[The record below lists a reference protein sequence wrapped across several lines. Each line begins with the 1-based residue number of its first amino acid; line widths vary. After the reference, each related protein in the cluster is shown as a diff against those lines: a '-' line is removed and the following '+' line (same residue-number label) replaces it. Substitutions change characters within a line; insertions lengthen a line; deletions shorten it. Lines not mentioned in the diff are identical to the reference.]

1 MLYSK
6 KRAFFIIWNGPEY
19 SIAVTAKSSD
29 YHCQL
34 NIMIPMLIYT
44 PHNWIQLFLK
54 LPIITLRP
62 PLIASERQKMYL
74 FANNIPTCISITL
87 TIVIRHHVCKTV
99 ICCNLLSGSGWE
111 STLFVGNQ
119 MIVVRTVLLSSLK
132 INPYKTINNHR
143 QWNPRNLSFIDC
155 CF

>member
-1 MLYSK
+1 MPYSK
-6 KRAFFIIWNGPEY
+6 TRALYIIWNGPD
-19 SIAVTAKSSD
+19 SIAVTAKNGD

-34 NIMIPMLIYT
+34 NIIIPMIINT

-54 LPIITLRP
+54 LPIITLRS
-62 PLIASERQKMYL
+62 PLIASERHNIPTI
-74 FANNIPTCISITL
+74 FANNIPTCISITI
-87 TIVIRHHVCKTV
+87 TIVIRDHVCKTV

-119 MIVVRTVLLSSLK
+119 MLVVLIVLLSSLK

-143 QWNPRNLSFIDC
+143 QWNPRNLSFIDY

>member
-34 NIMIPMLIYT
+34 NIIIPMIINT

-54 LPIITLRP
+54 LPIITLSS
-62 PLIASERQKMYL
+62 PLIASERHNL
-74 FANNIPTCISITL
+74 FANNIPTCISITI
-87 TIVIRHHVCKTV
+87 TIVIRHHVWKKTV

-119 MIVVRTVLLSSLK
+119 MIGVLSVLLISLK
-132 INPYKTINNHR
+132 INPYKTINKHR
-143 QWNPRNLSFIDC
+143 RWNPRNLSFIDC